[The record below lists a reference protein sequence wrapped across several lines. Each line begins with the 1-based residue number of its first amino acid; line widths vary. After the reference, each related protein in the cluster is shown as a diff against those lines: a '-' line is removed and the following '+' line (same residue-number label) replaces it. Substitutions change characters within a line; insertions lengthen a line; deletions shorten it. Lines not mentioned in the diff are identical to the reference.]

1 MGWLFEQHPP
11 SGCSILL
18 HEQLATV
25 PSWKFKFKWI
35 SALASIPWFA
45 VVCDCGFPWNPPPLN
60 PCVRYF
66 LCGTHVV
73 TISDLENWQLS
84 PFHSRGFLGRALGY
98 QPHKRSSWKHA
109 CSTLHLYADNSIGK
123 CWEMWKCAWNEMS
136 NRKKARFPP
145 CLLIPV
151 SLGVLV
157 FGSPNLAVY
166 SD

>member
-1 MGWLFEQHPP
+1 MGWLFKQHPP

-45 VVCDCGFPWNPPPLN
+45 VVCDWGFRETHLHSIPVYDTFCVVLMSLQSPTSRIGSFPPSTAGA
-60 PCVRYF
+60 V
-66 LCGTHVV
+66 
-73 TISDLENWQLS
+73 
-84 PFHSRGFLGRALGY
+84 LGRHSDTSPTSVLLGNTRVVPCIFMPTIALG
-98 QPHKRSSWKHA
+98 
-109 CSTLHLYADNSIGK
+109 NVG
-123 CWEMWKCAWNEMS
+123 KCAWNEMS
-136 NRKKARFPP
+136 NRKKARFPA